1 MENIDYPFVGDLFV
15 GTEASLFNGGQPFGG
30 IRDFRSQNF
39 CIGNTV
45 IDTRMIYAFSD
56 FAKVSFLVKNVM
68 NKTYV
73 NRPGLPEDPLNFTF
87 RFSYTFKG

>member
-1 MENIDYPFVGDLFV
+1 
-15 GTEASLFNGGQPFGG
+15 
-30 IRDFRSQNF
+30 
-39 CIGNTV
+39 
-45 IDTRMIYAFSD
+45 MIYAFSD